1 MKLTKSIKSMKSS
14 QANKIKLTKSC
25 ADRASFFRH
34 LYFLFSSI
42 VIEGVRTALAI
53 FFIVY

>member
-25 ADRASFFRH
+25 ADRASFLRH